1 MLFRSD
7 EYLGMPYR
15 SSYKSALQ
23 TAVLP
28 SKNPHFYAMKD
39 GIIENLNTYWT
50 NVADVDTAIQGLY
63 DELESNLD

>member
-1 MLFRSD
+1 
-7 EYLGMPYR
+7 
-15 SSYKSALQ
+15 
-23 TAVLP
+23 
-28 SKNPHFYAMKD
+28 MKD